1 MKKQNLNKLK
11 QGLKN
16 KKGKENEALKVLIKE
31 MQNVDRSAEDF
42 IEGIKIYVNEGN
54 NKVIMSTNKYH
65 DLESLFKDKKHLE
78 TTMEQAMDNFEVIS
92 KMIFEEG
99 GM

>member
-16 KKGKENEALKVLIKE
+16 KKGMENEALEVLIKE
-31 MQNVDRSAEDF
+31 MKNVDRSAEDF
-42 IEGIKIYVNEGN
+42 IEGIKIYINEGN
-54 NKVIMSTNKYH
+54 NKVIMSTNKYY
-65 DLESLFKDKKHLE
+65 DLESLFKNKKHLE
-78 TTMEQAMDNFEVIS
+78 TSMEQAMDNFEVIS

>member
-1 MKKQNLNKLK
+1 MKKQNLYKLK

-16 KKGKENEALKVLIKE
+16 KKGKENEALSVLIKE
-31 MQNVDRSAEDF
+31 MKNVDRSAEDF

-65 DLESLFKDKKHLE
+65 DLESLFRDKKHLE
-78 TTMEQAMDNFEVIS
+78 TTMEQAMDNFEIIS
-92 KMIFEEG
+92 KMIFDEG